1 VDGILQLYDDI
12 YNIAVFRLEH
22 DFATAISPQDIFS
35 VIESSDNKSVV
46 AIGRGTRRSHGLLM
60 ASMGEV
66 KGKYKAVTKRKN
78 KPSTGLAKKLDCKDL
93 LWSTCQIKKVKW

>member
-46 AIGRGTRRSHGLLM
+46 AIGRGPVRSHGLLM

-66 KGKYKAVTKRKN
+66 KGKYKDATKCEN
-78 KPSTGLAKKLDCKDL
+78 KP
-93 LWSTCQIKKVKW
+93 W